1 MGQPKALLRLVDG
14 RALLRAWLDAL
25 ALVAPLRLVVVG
37 AVVEPLIALLRP
49 GERAVVNPDW
59 AQTGPSESLHL
70 AALALHE
77 DTPWAL
83 VTPVDVPPCGA
94 DDLVRLCAAATPA
107 VLSHGGLPGH
117 PARLGPQ
124 ELAALRRAPPVGGL
138 RALLT
143 GATLIPSANP
153 DALLN
158 LNTPEE
164 LAAWVGKARRYRGD
178 RRD

>member
-14 RALLRAWLDAL
+14 RPLLRAWLDVL
-25 ALVAPLRLVVVG
+25 AEVAPLRVVVVG
-37 AVVEPLIALLRP
+37 AVVEPLVSLLRA
-49 GERAVVNPDW
+49 GERAVLNPDW
-59 AQTGPSESLHL
+59 ARTGPAESLHL
-70 AALALHE
+70 AALALPA

-94 DDLVRLCAAATPA
+94 DDLVKLCAARTPA

-124 ELAALRRAPPVGGL
+124 ELAALRRAPPLGGL

-143 GATLIPSANP
+143 EATLIPSAHP

-164 LAAWVGKARRYRGD
+164 LEAWRRRD
-178 RRD
+178 RR